1 MKKMTALVLSLALLA
16 CIGLAAAEEV
26 DLNAMFQE
34 ARQASM
40 NGDAAKANELFEKL
54 YTLGDARGA
63 EMLATAYQ
71 NGDGVEQD
79 DTKAMEW
86 NFRAVNMGSGR
97 GWANV
102 GQMYEKG
109 QGVAQSYEKAVMFY
123 TLSMDEKLSNPDFKG
138 PRYAGV
144 LYEKGFTND
153 AGEFIQ
159 DLEKAAACYLI
170 AADHGDATACAYI
183 GRFYQEG
190 TGVEQNYEL
199 AAQYYLAAIGEG
211 RIVPGVAE
219 ASYGLGYLYENG
231 LGVEQ
236 NTEEAIARYQ
246 LAADNGIEAAR
257 EALDRLT
264 KE

>member
-1 MKKMTALVLSLALLA
+1 MKKMMAIVLALILLA
-16 CIGLAAAEEV
+16 CASLAAAEEV
-26 DLNAMFQE
+26 DLDALFQE
-34 ARQASM
+34 ARQAST
-40 NGDAAKANELFEKL
+40 NGDAAKANELFEQL
-54 YTLGDARGA
+54 YTLGDYRGA

-71 NGDGVEQD
+71 NGDGVEQSY
-79 DTKAMEW
+79 TKAMEW

-109 QGVAQSYEKAVMFY
+109 QGVEQSYEKAVMFY
-123 TLSMDEKLSNPDFKG
+123 LLSMDEKLASPDFKG

-153 AGEFIQ
+153 AGEFVQ
-159 DLEKAAACYLI
+159 DLEKAAQCYLI
-170 AADHGDATACAYI
+170 AADHGDVTGCAYI
-183 GRFYQEG
+183 GRCYQEG
-190 TGVEQNYEL
+190 IGVEQNYEL
-199 AAQYYLAAIGEG
+199 AAQYYLAATGG
-211 RIVPGVAE
+211 RVVPGVAE

-236 NTEEAIARYQ
+236 NMEEAIARYQ
-246 LAADNGIEAAR
+246 LAADNGIEAAQ

-264 KE
+264 K

>member
-1 MKKMTALVLSLALLA
+1 MKKTLAIMLALITLSFA
-16 CIGLAAAEEV
+16 GLAAAEEA
-26 DLNAMFQE
+26 DLNALFQE

-40 NGDAAKANELFEKL
+40 NGDAARANELFEQL
-54 YTLGDARGA
+54 YALGDYRGA
-63 EMLATAYQ
+63 EMLATAYL
-71 NGDGVEQD
+71 NGEGVEQSY
-79 DTKAMEW
+79 TKAMEW

-144 LYEKGFTND
+144 LYEKGFTNN
-153 AGEFIQ
+153 AGEFVQ
-159 DLEKAAACYLI
+159 DMEKAAACYLI
-170 AADHGDATACAYI
+170 AADHGDVTACAYI

-190 TGVEQNYEL
+190 TGVERNYEL
-199 AAQYYLAAIGEG
+199 AARYYLAAVGEG
-211 RIVPGVAE
+211 RAVPGVAE

-231 LGVEQ
+231 LGVER

-246 LAADNGIEAAR
+246 FAADNGIEAAR

>member
-1 MKKMTALVLSLALLA
+1 MKKTTAIALALVLMG
-16 CIGLAAAEEV
+16 CIGLAAAEET
-26 DLNAMFQE
+26 DLNALFQE

-54 YTLGDARGA
+54 YYLGDYRGA
-63 EMLATAYQ
+63 EMLASAFQ
-71 NGDGVEQD
+71 NGEGVEQSYI
-79 DTKAMEW
+79 KALEW

-109 QGVAQSYEKAVMFY
+109 QGVEQSYEKAVMFY

-153 AGEFIQ
+153 AGEFVQ
-159 DLEKAAACYLI
+159 DLEKAAQCYLI

-183 GRFYQEG
+183 GRFCQEG

-199 AAQYYLAAIGEG
+199 AARYYLAAKGEG
-211 RIVPGVAE
+211 RIVPGVAD
-219 ASYGLGYLYENG
+219 ACFGLGYLYENG

-236 NTEEAIARYQ
+236 NIEEAIANYQ
-246 LAADNGIEAAR
+246 VAVDNGVEAAR
-257 EALDRLT
+257 EALDRLS
-264 KE
+264 K

>member
-1 MKKMTALVLSLALLA
+1 MKKTTAIALALVLMG
-16 CIGLAAAEEV
+16 CIGLAAAEET
-26 DLNAMFQE
+26 DLNALFQE

-40 NGDAAKANELFEKL
+40 NGDAAKADELFEKL
-54 YTLGDARGA
+54 YYLGDYRGA
-63 EMLATAYQ
+63 EMLASAFQ
-71 NGDGVEQD
+71 NGEGVEQSYI
-79 DTKAMEW
+79 KALEW

-109 QGVAQSYEKAVMFY
+109 QGVEQSYEKAVMFY

-153 AGEFIQ
+153 AGEFVQ
-159 DLEKAAACYLI
+159 DLEKAAQCYLI
-170 AADHGDATACAYI
+170 AADHGDATGCAYI

-199 AAQYYLAAIGEG
+199 AARYYLAAKGEG
-211 RIVPGVAE
+211 RIVPGVAD
-219 ASYGLGYLYENG
+219 ACFGLGYLYENG

-236 NTEEAIARYQ
+236 NIEEAIANYQ
-246 LAADNGIEAAR
+246 VAADNGVEAAR
-257 EALDRLT
+257 EALDRLS
-264 KE
+264 K